1 MTDREL
7 LELAAKAME
16 LENPRWDEEKCCMA
30 YGKGDKVCY
39 FWNPLSYDE
48 DVFRLA
54 VKLRIDVDH
63 VLLENGSSYVLVEQ
77 KNYNKT
83 HNSVRCTDKN
93 FNEQDRLEITRRAI
107 VRVAAEIGKRQNDLI
122 HEKNKQRCT

>member
-7 LELAAKAME
+7 LELAAKAAGYDVE
-16 LENPRWDEEKCCMA
+16 PAFDGGSDFLNTTLNTW
-30 YGKGDKVCY
+30 
-39 FWNPLSYDE
+39 WNPLDI
-48 DVFRLA
+48 DGDAFRLA

-77 KNYNKT
+77 KSYTKT
-83 HNSVRCTDKN
+83 SESIRCIEKD

-107 VRVAAEIGKRQNDLI
+107 VQVAAEIGKRMLKDD
-122 HEKNKQRCT
+122 